1 MKSVSILLSSISVNG
16 ISTTTNVNP
25 SSTSILEVSSSSSGA
40 RKKFSGTPVFLEINI
55 NSSSDGATILIQ
67 QPFSIES
74 NCFNDEF
81 VSLML
86 LYI

>member
-1 MKSVSILLSSISVNG
+1 MNG

-67 QPFSIES
+67 QPF
-74 NCFNDEF
+74 
-81 VSLML
+81 
-86 LYI
+86 

>member
-1 MKSVSILLSSISVNG
+1 MNG

-67 QPFSIES
+67 QPFQLNLIALMMNLFHLCFCIFES
-74 NCFNDEF
+74 
-81 VSLML
+81 
-86 LYI
+86 